1 MKLYLVRHG
10 ETSWNIGRK
19 VQGQTDIP
27 LNETGVRQAEKVR
40 EELRDVAFDICYC
53 SPLMRAKRTAEIVAD
68 GRIEIVIDDNLKER
82 GFGELEGT
90 DSAHWEIDGFSRV
103 LNTNEFG
110 IEPVRDVLTRAKNF
124 LERVMME
131 NSDEAKILV
140 VGHGTLLKM
149 LHYSIVGYDD
159 ETDFREFCMENG
171 EVVEYEI

>member
-40 EELRDVAFDICYC
+40 EELKDEVFDICYC
-53 SPLMRAKRTAEIVAD
+53 SPLMRARRTAEIVAN
-68 GRIEIVIDDNLKER
+68 NLKER

-110 IEPVRDVLTRAKNF
+110 IEPVRDVLARAKKF
-124 LERVMME
+124 LERVKAE
-131 NSDEAKILV
+131 NSAEAKVLV

-149 LHYSIVGYDD
+149 LHYNIVGYDD
-159 ETDFREFCMENG
+159 ETDFREFYMENG
-171 EVVEYEI
+171 EIVEYEV

>member
-1 MKLYLVRHG
+1 M
-10 ETSWNIGRK
+10 
-19 VQGQTDIP
+19 
-27 LNETGVRQAEKVR
+27 R

-159 ETDFREFCMENG
+159 ETDFREFYMENG
-171 EVVEYEI
+171 EIVEYEV

>member
-1 MKLYLVRHG
+1 M
-10 ETSWNIGRK
+10 
-19 VQGQTDIP
+19 QGQTDIP

-68 GRIEIVIDDNLKER
+68 GRVEIVIDDNLKER

-90 DSAHWEIDGFSRV
+90 DSAHWKIDGFSRV

-110 IEPVRDVLTRAKNF
+110 IEPVRDVLARAKKF
-124 LERVMME
+124 LERVKAE
-131 NSDEAKILV
+131 NSAEAKILV

-149 LHYSIVGYDD
+149 LHYNIVGYDD
-159 ETDFREFCMENG
+159 ETDFREFYMENG
-171 EVVEYEI
+171 EIVEYDI